1 MTLVSLVIAS
11 VLLIS
16 CVSFLENSTVF
27 DSMTVL
33 EAVSALES
41 LESRAN
47 DLRIRVRG
55 LSGKVSGIRLAGIS
69 ANLAEG
75 LSTIYGRV
83 IELVVVKLS

>member
-1 MTLVSLVIAS
+1 MS
-11 VLLIS
+11 
-16 CVSFLENSTVF
+16 
-27 DSMTVL
+27 VL

-47 DLRIRVRG
+47 DLGIRVRG

-75 LSTIYGRV
+75 LSTIGIGVGRI
-83 IELVVVKLS
+83 IELLVVKLS